1 MKILSP
7 DFMMT
12 HLIPWFL
19 TIVSIIGAVL
29 NIKKKR
35 SSFAIY
41 TVANIGWIAVNIY
54 HGIYAQAALFLVFTG
69 LSTWGWIEWG
79 KRGWES

>member
-1 MKILSP
+1 MNITELI
-7 DFMMT
+7 MT
-12 HLIPWFL
+12 HCLPWSL
-19 TIVSIIGAVL
+19 TAISIFAAVL

-41 TVANIGWIAVNIY
+41 TIANMGWIAVNIY

-79 KRGWES
+79 RNTWPEK

>member
-1 MKILSP
+1 MQ
-7 DFMMT
+7 
-12 HLIPWFL
+12 HLLPWTL
-19 TIVSIIGAVL
+19 TVISIVGAVL

-35 SSFAIY
+35 SSFAVY
-41 TVANIGWIAVNIY
+41 TVANIGWIAVNVY

-79 KRGWES
+79 RRQWEASA

>member
-1 MKILSP
+1 MQ
-7 DFMMT
+7 
-12 HLIPWFL
+12 HLLPWTL
-19 TIVSIIGAVL
+19 TVISIVGAVL

-35 SSFAIY
+35 SSFAVY
-41 TVANIGWIAVNIY
+41 TVANIGWIAVNVY

-79 KRGWES
+79 RREWEESA